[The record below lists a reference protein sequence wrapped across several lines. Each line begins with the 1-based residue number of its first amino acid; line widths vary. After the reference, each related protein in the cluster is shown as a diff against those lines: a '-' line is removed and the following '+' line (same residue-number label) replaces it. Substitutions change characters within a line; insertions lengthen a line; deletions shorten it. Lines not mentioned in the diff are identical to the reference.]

1 MQKLKVLCCGIFL
14 LVFLSAEV
22 FGAGFHIH
30 EQGAKAMGMG
40 NAFVA
45 QADDPSALFFNPAGI
60 AFQEGTQI
68 SLGVTTIFV
77 PETEFKGSTK
87 LGNSSASPLL
97 GVEVTGVDEKAR
109 KDVFF
114 PPNFYFTHSME
125 NRPISFGIGFNSIY
139 PLAKRWKS
147 TSPFRDEVREIA
159 IKPFNIQ
166 PTVAYRIDKWNLA
179 LAFGVDY
186 TYAQVWLEKSP
197 YADNFA
203 LGLPVPPGTAA
214 TNLGDLEIDGS
225 GDGWGFNFG
234 ILWKPIKQVS
244 LGLAYRSEIE
254 LDIDGDADF
263 LSFVGPP
270 FNSFSGD
277 VSTEITLPDTWSF
290 GIAYMPTERLT
301 LEFDVDRFGWS
312 SYDELAIDFDSS
324 ASLPDSTADKDWDDC
339 WAFRFGAQYGITENF
354 DIRAGYAYDNTPQP
368 SDTVG
373 PELPDADR
381 HNYTIGFGYRVGKAT
396 IDVAYMYVDFKDR
409 KVDNSIQTGTYKSDA
424 HLIGANLAYKF

>member
-1 MQKLKVLCCGIFL
+1 MQKFYVLCCGIFF
-14 LVFLSAEV
+14 LVFLNAEI
-22 FGAGFHIH
+22 FAAGFHIR

-60 AFQEGTQI
+60 AFQKGTQI

-87 LGNSSASPLL
+87 LGNSSASPAL

-114 PPNFYFTHSME
+114 PPNFYFTHTME
-125 NRPISFGIGFNSIY
+125 NRPIAFGIGFNSIY

-147 TSPFRDEVREIA
+147 TSPFRDEIREIA

-197 YADNFA
+197 YVDNA
-203 LGLPVPPGTAA
+203 VLGLAPPGTAA
-214 TNLGDLEIDGS
+214 TNLGDLEIDGD
-225 GDGWGFNFG
+225 GDGWGYNFG

-244 LGLAYRSEIE
+244 VGVAYRSEIE

-270 FNSFSGD
+270 FGSFSTD
-277 VSTEITLPDTWSF
+277 ASTEVTLPDTWSF
-290 GIAYMPTERLT
+290 GIAYKPIDRLT

-312 SYDELAIDFDSS
+312 SYDELAIDFDSGS
-324 ASLPDSTADKDWDDC
+324 TLPDSNSPKDWDDT
-339 WAFRFGAQYGITENF
+339 WSYRFGVQFAITPGL
-354 DIRAGYAYDNTPQP
+354 DVRCGYAYDNTPVP
-368 SDTVG
+368 GATLG
-373 PELPDADR
+373 PDLPDADR
-381 HNYTIGFGYRVGKAT
+381 HNYTIGFGYRIGKAT
-396 IDVAYMYVDFKDR
+396 FDIAYMFVDFKDR
-409 KVDNSIQTGTYKSDA
+409 KVDNSIQTGEYKSEA
-424 HLIGANLAYKF
+424 HLVGANLAYKF